1 MSGVGST
8 NAMKKGSANNPF
20 LAFSEADMKGYLNS
34 AYTGCIVKY
43 TGDPIARKITFAN
56 SNIPERAQNLVFTK
70 NAPTFGDYGF
80 GDLVITKK
88 QNGNTTT

>member
-20 LAFSEADMKGYLNS
+20 LAYSEAEMASFLNS

-43 TGDPIARKITFAN
+43 AGEPISRYLTEQNKTVPEHVKI
-56 SNIPERAQNLVFTK
+56 
-70 NAPTFGDYGF
+70 
-80 GDLVITKK
+80 
-88 QNGNTTT
+88 

>member
-43 TGDPIARKITFAN
+43 NGDPIARKITFETA
-56 SNIPERAQNLVFTK
+56 IVP
-70 NAPTFGDYGF
+70 
-80 GDLVITKK
+80 
-88 QNGNTTT
+88 

>member
-20 LAFSEADMKGYLNS
+20 LAYSEADMQGFLNS

-43 TGDPIARKITFAN
+43 TGPSTKTAVPRGNDLN
-56 SNIPERAQNLVFTK
+56 LGDAQNLVV
-70 NAPTFGDYGF
+70 
-80 GDLVITKK
+80 DLT
-88 QNGNTTT
+88 